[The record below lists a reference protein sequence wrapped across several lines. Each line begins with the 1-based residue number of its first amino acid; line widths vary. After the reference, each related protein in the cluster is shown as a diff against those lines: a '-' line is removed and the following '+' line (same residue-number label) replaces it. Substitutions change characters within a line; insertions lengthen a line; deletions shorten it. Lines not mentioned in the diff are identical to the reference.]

1 MSNPTMLRIA
11 SKLYKT
17 AFSSVDDFKSK
28 VRSLK
33 VIVNDTI

>member
-1 MSNPTMLRIA
+1 MSNPTMLILA
-11 SKLYKT
+11 SKIFKT
-17 AFSSVDDFKSK
+17 AFSSVDDFKNK